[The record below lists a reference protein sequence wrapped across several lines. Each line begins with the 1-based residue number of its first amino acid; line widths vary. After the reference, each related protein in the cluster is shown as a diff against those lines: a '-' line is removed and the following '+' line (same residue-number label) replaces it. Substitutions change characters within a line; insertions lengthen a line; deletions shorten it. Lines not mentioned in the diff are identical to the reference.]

1 VLEEPPVYN
10 VGQGMVEFNNNWV
23 ESPRPPKPNIGNGG
37 GLGFMRPSS
46 ASERNFKLGSRG
58 LLTAATLY
66 SGYKLTSSV
75 WNNRDQGF
83 SKVFKG
89 HKLMTSIFL
98 GSAILTYKSIKS

>member
-1 VLEEPPVYN
+1 
-10 VGQGMVEFNNNWV
+10 MVEFNNNWV

-75 WNNRDQGF
+75 WNNRIKDSQKF
-83 SKVFKG
+83 SKD
-89 HKLMTSIFL
+89 IN
-98 GSAILTYKSIKS
+98 